1 MLHPSE
7 KIRLVEKKLGHGCV
21 MIRAVHEYAGVFRR
35 ATGSLRRH
43 CCTAATDE
51 KDEKDT
57 VRSYSAYLESY

>member
-1 MLHPSE
+1 MLHQSE
-7 KIRLVEKKLGHGCV
+7 KIRLVKKKIGRGCV
-21 MIRAVHEYAGVFRR
+21 MIRVVHEYAGVFRR
-35 ATGSLRRH
+35 AADSTGRH